1 MEQKEA
7 IQTGICGDVSSNV
20 QMFFGRSINILSLLQ
35 VVKRVELGIE
45 EILWQEKSIP
55 HFSLDLPFPKI
66 TNKKAQAIILNLATS
81 CPFLTSCLSQDGL

>member
-1 MEQKEA
+1 M
-7 IQTGICGDVSSNV
+7 

-55 HFSLDLPFPKI
+55 HFSLDLPFLKIIKQKPK
-66 TNKKAQAIILNLATS
+66 
-81 CPFLTSCLSQDGL
+81 P